1 MVIKIKFKFIISAKN
16 AKVIETVYGELCKKK
31 ETRDKNAKMYKKSA
45 VWLSLVVSKEKC
57 LFRRK
62 GGQNIHIYE
71 LPAIK
76 RNMWKLI
83 FHYPHFAGAI
93 DNSTMFPFITEDYI
107 HKARAA
113 NNISCKCFDNR
124 KQQKAR
130 VKLLFI
136 KKFVHKIIKC
146 ELIGI
151 DESNE
156 DCVKYWVPLQYSKIC
171 GKCLEVCFKMVII
184 VETKN

>member
-1 MVIKIKFKFIISAKN
+1 MAIKIKFKFIISAKSE
-16 AKVIETVYGELCKKK
+16 KVIETVYGELCKIKK
-31 ETRDKNAKMYKKSA
+31 ATRDKNAKMYKKSA
-45 VWLSLVVSKEKC
+45 VWCCLAVSAEKC

-93 DNSTMFPFITEDYI
+93 DKSTMWTFITEDYTQR
-107 HKARAA
+107 HEQRTLS
-113 NNISCKCFDNR
+113 SCKCFDNR

-130 VKLLFI
+130 VRLLFI
-136 KKFVHKIIKC
+136 KKFAHKIIKC

-156 DCVKYWVPLQYSKIC
+156 DCEK
-171 GKCLEVCFKMVII
+171 
-184 VETKN
+184 